1 MISSLI
7 TRKVLKK
14 KIFYYSV
21 LESSRDKLQKYA
33 IKNWGFRL
41 KNSKYFLCDLD
52 GAIQSQTDMIIK

>member
-1 MISSLI
+1 MTSSLI
-7 TRKVLKK
+7 TRKVLKR

-21 LESSRDKLQKYA
+21 LESFRGKLQEYA
-33 IKNWGFRL
+33 IKNGGFCI